1 MSGAKYIIGNRNSGK
16 SVSILTY
23 AHENKCIC
31 ITNFEQSKMMLKRL
45 ASELNLDVPIYT
57 LAELSSLRGANMS
70 EYQDSNRNFRV
81 VIDESKEML
90 QYLLNKET
98 AMATKIEALSDTGNL
113 EIRAGQYVSNKV
125 TELDSED
132 YIAVV
137 ELNLDVNE
145 EL

>member
-31 ITNFEQSKMMLKRL
+31 ITNFSSSKKMLETLSK
-45 ASELNLDVPIYT
+45 ELNLDVPIYT
-57 LAELSSLRGANMS
+57 LDELSSLRGADMD
-70 EYQDSNRNFRV
+70 EYKDEYRNFRI

-98 AMATKIEALSDTGNL
+98 AMATKIEALSDTGNV
-113 EIRAGQYVSNKV
+113 EIRAGKYNHNKV

-137 ELNLDVNE
+137 ELKLDTNE
-145 EL
+145 EK